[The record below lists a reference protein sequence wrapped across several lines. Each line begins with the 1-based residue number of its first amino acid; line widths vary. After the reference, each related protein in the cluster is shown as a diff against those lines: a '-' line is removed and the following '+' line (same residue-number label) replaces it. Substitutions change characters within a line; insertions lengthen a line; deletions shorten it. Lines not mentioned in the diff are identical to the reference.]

1 MIGSFILNW
10 LLENNFK
17 YVKDKKEAESNTF
30 STLISDTGLFYQI
43 TIWFFKKGKM
53 VKKAIFYDSL
63 KIIPM
68 SVKAISK
75 AFNLEET
82 KLQIDYNK
90 ERARENYILT
100 EEEKEYIKNDVV
112 IVAKAL
118 NTLFKEDLTKMTQ
131 RK

>member
-30 STLISDTGLFYQI
+30 STLISDTGLFCQI

-90 ERARENYILT
+90 ERARENYVLT
-100 EEEKEYIKNDVV
+100 DEEKEYIKNDVV

-118 NTLFKEDLTKMTQ
+118 NTLFKEELTKMTQ